1 MGPGIWTEVLWKSS
15 NRSYLLNLLSFVLFL
30 KLVGNKRVRIILR
43 IKVCMESHA
52 NYLPV
57 SSSEHRA
64 VMEAAFVY
72 GTSYQ
77 FALTTEFALLENI
90 GYV

>member
-1 MGPGIWTEVLWKSS
+1 M
-15 NRSYLLNLLSFVLFL
+15 F
-30 KLVGNKRVRIILR
+30 R
-43 IKVCMESHA
+43 IKVYVVSQT
-52 NYLPV
+52 NYLPM

-77 FALTTEFALLENI
+77 FALTTEAALLEDT
-90 GYV
+90 GYVMRSPGQTFDSVADTFHVA